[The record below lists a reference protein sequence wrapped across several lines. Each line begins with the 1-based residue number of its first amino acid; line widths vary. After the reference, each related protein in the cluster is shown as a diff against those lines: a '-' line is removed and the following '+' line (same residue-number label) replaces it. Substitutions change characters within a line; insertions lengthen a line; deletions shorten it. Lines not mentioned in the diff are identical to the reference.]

1 MQILRIPSY
10 LLALAVVALA
20 GGRPAI
26 AAEPVP
32 AATPPGGA
40 RPNILWITCED
51 INPQLGCFGDTYAET
66 PNLDRFAAGALRY
79 PHCWSTAPVCA
90 PARTSI
96 ITGVYPT
103 STGMEH
109 MRSEVALPAALKPY
123 PQLLRDAGYYCTNN
137 AKTDYNF
144 GAPAKL
150 WDECSKQAH
159 WKNRPAGRPFLAVF
173 NIEVSHE
180 SQIRARP
187 HTLRHDPAKVRVPA
201 YHPDTPEVRHDW
213 AQYYDNI
220 TAMDALFAARLR
232 ELEEAGLADDTLVL
246 FCGDN
251 GGGMPRSKR
260 WPYNSGL
267 NVPLIVRVPEKWKAL
282 APKDYKPGGA
292 SDRLV
297 GFVDFAPTFVSL
309 AGVEPPS
316 WMQGLAF
323 LGRFETPPP
332 RYIHGFR
339 GRMDERYDMVRSVR
353 NLRYIYI
360 RNYMPHLIYGQH
372 IDYMFQTP
380 TTRVWKQMY
389 DEGKLKPP
397 QTCFWERKP
406 PEELYD
412 LQADPDEVKNL
423 VDSPD
428 HQAVLAELRQAQRE
442 HALKIR
448 DVGFLSEAEFHRRSA
463 GSTPYDLGHDPTIY
477 PLEKILGM
485 ADAASMLKP
494 EALPRLLE
502 GFRDADSG
510 VRYWAAMG
518 LLMRG
523 APAVADARDALRAA
537 LLDESPTVRVVA
549 AQALGQFGSEADLA
563 PALAALKDLAPP
575 DRNGAYV
582 AVLALSAIE
591 ALGEKAGPLKETLKT
606 MPTKDPK
613 APGRANVYVDRLLQD
628 IVGRTPAKPDEAA
641 PRRKKQ

>member
-1 MQILRIPSY
+1 MRLSII
-10 LLALAVVALA
+10 A
-20 GGRPAI
+20 AI
-26 AAEPVP
+26 AAVLGFALP
-32 AATPPGGA
+32 ARAADAPPTGGGG

-51 INPQLGCFGDTYAET
+51 INPQLGCFGDAVAET

-90 PARTSI
+90 PARTAI
-96 ITGVYPT
+96 ITGVYPP
-103 STGMEH
+103 STGAEH
-109 MRSEVALPAALKPY
+109 MRSLVPLPGALKIY
-123 PQLLRDAGYYCTNN
+123 PQILRDAGYYCTNN
-137 AKTDYNF
+137 AKTDYNVETP
-144 GAPAKL
+144 GKP

-159 WKNRPAGRPFLAVF
+159 WKNRPAGKPFLAVF
-173 NIEVSHE
+173 NIEKTHE

-187 HTLRHDPAKVRVPA
+187 HTLRHDPAKVRLPA

-213 AQYYDNI
+213 AQYHDNI
-220 TAMDALFAARLR
+220 TAMDALFAERLR
-232 ELEEAGLADDTLVL
+232 ELEEAGLADDTLVI

-251 GGGMPRSKR
+251 GSGMPRSKR

-267 NVPLIVRVPEKWKAL
+267 NVPLIVRVPEKFKAL

-297 GFVDFAPTFVSL
+297 GFVDFAPTFASL
-309 AGVEPPS
+309 AGVEPPG

-323 LGRFETPPP
+323 MGRFETPPP
-332 RYIHGFR
+332 KYIHGFR
-339 GRMDERYDMVRSVR
+339 GRMDERIDMVRSVR

-380 TTRVWKQMY
+380 TTRVWKQLY

-397 QTCFWERKP
+397 QTCFWEPKP

-423 VDSPD
+423 AGSPD

-442 HALKIR
+442 HALRIR
-448 DVGFLSEAEFHRRSA
+448 DVGFLSEAEFHRRAA
-463 GSTPYDLGHDPTIY
+463 GSTPYDLGHDPAKY
-477 PLEKILGM
+477 PLERILDM

-502 GFRDADSG
+502 ALRDADSG
-510 VRYWAAMG
+510 VRYWATMG

-523 APAVADARDALRAA
+523 APAVEAAREELRAA
-537 LLDESPTVRVVA
+537 LQDELPTVRVIA
-549 AQALGQFGSEADLA
+549 ARALGQFGNEADLA

-582 AVLALSAIE
+582 AMLALNAIE
-591 ALGEKAGPLKETLKT
+591 ALGEKAEPLKEALKA
-606 MPTKDPK
+606 MPSKDPK
-613 APGRANVYVDRLLQD
+613 APGRANGYVDRLLENL
-628 IVGRTPAKPDEAA
+628 VGRGPAKPDEAA
-641 PRRKKQ
+641 PATRRKKQ